1 MPAEQSHSSDT
12 VNRALSDLAQLRHFT
27 GAPSEFWNTYLSAA
41 AGIAGASQAVLV
53 LKKAQQPDAWQKL
66 SQWPAGGQAD
76 RYGLVFTKQ
85 LRDIAETCSQQGS
98 LLQSLDGA
106 VPSSAKPYALAIR
119 LRLAR
124 TEDICI
130 AIFLVLNAVETQA
143 REVLLRLQLVADTPA
158 SFQLFNQVQQAKADV
173 EKFAAVLDLMAQVN
187 AEKRFVAAALAF
199 CNGLAGGHRCD
210 RVSLG
215 WHESGFVRL
224 QAISRTER
232 FDKNMVAVKTLEIA
246 MEEALD
252 QDEEIVWPSPPGT
265 SLVTRDHESLAREQG
280 AQFICSLTLRLEGK
294 PVAVVTCERHTEAFA
309 ESELKQLRLSCDQAV
324 RRLSDLKRWDR
335 WIGKRF
341 ITSVRE
347 GISRFVGVEHTW
359 KKALVIIASLAVM
372 LVLVLRLNYRVEA
385 KFILHSDELTYL
397 TAPFDGY
404 IAGVPVR
411 AGEPVKKMQTL
422 LSLNRDELEL
432 EEAAAVADLSRY
444 SREAEKARAANAL
457 ADMRIAQALAD
468 QARARLELVRYRLE
482 QSQLRAPFDGVV
494 AEGDQK
500 ERIGAPVKQ
509 GEVLFK
515 VARTDTL
522 YVEAE
527 VNERDIHE
535 IRPDSR
541 GEIAFAS
548 QPKLK
553 FPIRLIRIQPAAQPK
568 QGENIF
574 LARCEFPGRP
584 EAWWRPGM
592 TGITKL
598 EAGRRSLLWILTHRT
613 VDYLRMLL
621 WW

>member
-1 MPAEQSHSSDT
+1 
-12 VNRALSDLAQLRHFT
+12 
-27 GAPSEFWNTYLSAA
+27 
-41 AGIAGASQAVLV
+41 
-53 LKKAQQPDAWQKL
+53 
-66 SQWPAGGQAD
+66 
-76 RYGLVFTKQ
+76 
-85 LRDIAETCSQQGS
+85 
-98 LLQSLDGA
+98 
-106 VPSSAKPYALAIR
+106 
-119 LRLAR
+119 
-124 TEDICI
+124 
-130 AIFLVLNAVETQA
+130 
-143 REVLLRLQLVADTPA
+143 
-158 SFQLFNQVQQAKADV
+158 
-173 EKFAAVLDLMAQVN
+173 
-187 AEKRFVAAALAF
+187 
-199 CNGLAGGHRCD
+199 
-210 RVSLG
+210 
-215 WHESGFVRL
+215 
-224 QAISRTER
+224 
-232 FDKNMVAVKTLEIA
+232 
-246 MEEALD
+246 
-252 QDEEIVWPSPPGT
+252 
-265 SLVTRDHESLAREQG
+265 
-280 AQFICSLTLRLEGK
+280 
-294 PVAVVTCERHTEAFA
+294 
-309 ESELKQLRLSCDQAV
+309 
-324 RRLSDLKRWDR
+324 
-335 WIGKRF
+335 
-341 ITSVRE
+341 
-347 GISRFVGVEHTW
+347 
-359 KKALVIIASLAVM
+359 
-372 LVLVLRLNYRVEA
+372 
-385 KFILHSDELTYL
+385 
-397 TAPFDGY
+397 
-404 IAGVPVR
+404 
-411 AGEPVKKMQTL
+411 MQTL